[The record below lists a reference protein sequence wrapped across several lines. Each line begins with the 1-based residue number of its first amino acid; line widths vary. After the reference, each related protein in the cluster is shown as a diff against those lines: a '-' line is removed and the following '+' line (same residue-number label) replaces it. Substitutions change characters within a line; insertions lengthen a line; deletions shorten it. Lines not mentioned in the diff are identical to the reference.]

1 MDSYKEDLQS
11 AYQHQ
16 KEIIDNLPSMEVE
29 QHEAQRV
36 KLRFENIKKEME
48 KLKVPVPKGKKKNL
62 LDELENEDD
71 KDEGNVDLD
80 EIEEPSMK

>member
-1 MDSYKEDLQS
+1 
-11 AYQHQ
+11 
-16 KEIIDNLPSMEVE
+16 MEVE

-62 LDELENEDD
+62 LDELENDND
-71 KDEGNVDLD
+71 QDEGNVDLD
-80 EIEEPSMK
+80 EIEEPSMKQKVRLS

>member
-1 MDSYKEDLQS
+1 
-11 AYQHQ
+11 
-16 KEIIDNLPSMEVE
+16 
-29 QHEAQRV
+29 
-36 KLRFENIKKEME
+36 ME

-62 LDELENEDD
+62 LDELENEED

>member
-1 MDSYKEDLQS
+1 
-11 AYQHQ
+11 
-16 KEIIDNLPSMEVE
+16 MEVE